1 MRHGALPWAPPRP
14 STNVCGVANHPDDA
28 RRSLGAEEDWFA
40 AEEDWFA
47 DTAHEPAESD
57 ELVWQ
62 DEPTAVRRATPS
74 DREQRRRQAAAV
86 IVVAVAVALVV
97 AGILIAR
104 AIGGSDSASAPP
116 ATIPIFPT
124 TPAAT
129 TPADT
134 GPTTTE
140 PSAPTPSTLT
150 VPTDVV
156 LRRGDTGEGI
166 TALQKALAEL
176 GYAPGDADGNF
187 GSATEQAV
195 LAFQQAERLT
205 EDGVA
210 GEETLT
216 AVNAS
221 LASG

>member
-1 MRHGALPWAPPRP
+1 M
-14 STNVCGVANHPDDA
+14 
-28 RRSLGAEEDWFA
+28 A

-47 DTAHEPAESD
+47 DPAHEPAGSN
-57 ELVWQ
+57 ELAWQ
-62 DEPTAVRRATPS
+62 DDPAPARRTAPS

-86 IVVAVAVALVV
+86 IVVAVGVVLVG
-97 AGILIAR
+97 AGVVIAR
-104 AIGGSDSASAPP
+104 AIGGSESSSAPP

-124 TPAAT
+124 TLAAT

-134 GPTTTE
+134 SPATTA
-140 PSAPTPSTLT
+140 PSAPTPSALT

-156 LRRGDTGEGI
+156 LRRGDTGEGV
-166 TALQKALAEL
+166 TALQKALIEL
-176 GYAPGDADGNF
+176 GYVPGDADGDF

-195 LAFQQAERLT
+195 LAFQQREGLT

-210 GEETLT
+210 GEETL
-216 AVNAS
+216 AAINAS